1 MVKLNVLLVDDN
13 PAFLKTARNLLAGLP
28 CIAAIECAG
37 SGQEALAS
45 YGHRN
50 ADLVITDVVMP
61 GMSGFELI
69 RRLRARD
76 APPHVVAVSLHD
88 SPEYRAT
95 IQRSGADGFVSKRD
109 FSEAIPKLITSL
121 SGMVAGAASA

>member
-1 MVKLNVLLVDDN
+1 MVDDN

-45 YGHRN
+45 YGHGN
-50 ADLVITDVVMP
+50 ADLVLTDIVMP
-61 GMSGFELI
+61 EMSGFELI

-76 APPHVVAVSLHD
+76 APPHIVALSLHD
-88 SPEYRAT
+88 SSEYRAT
-95 IQRSGADGFVSKRD
+95 IQRSGADAFISKRD
-109 FSEAIPKLITSL
+109 FGAAIPKLIASL
-121 SGMVAGAASA
+121 SKMAPGTLPQCAA